1 MLKPLSTAE
10 VNFQLGDEIG
20 AEGKNSQ
27 VFRARDV
34 QLDAE
39 LAIKKVEKIRLSD
52 VDEFFQEASLLYLC
66 SHTNVVPIHYACQD
80 EDHIYLAMPFFE
92 NGSLKGRMAAGNLTV
107 REIITYST
115 QFLSG
120 LHNIH
125 SKGLIHFDIKPDNIL
140 LSTRG
145 EAMLSD
151 FGLAKQAAFSGKAGQ
166 DRIYGKMTPPEA
178 FSTDEFTRHFDIY
191 QVGLT
196 LYRLVNGDSNFYEQY
211 DNFIENGMPK
221 RHRFRH
227 AVVNGQF
234 PSRAQFP
241 EHIPNRLITTIRT
254 CLSIAPQDRF
264 HSASEIVNSFADIEG
279 ELLDWR
285 LIAQDGNRE
294 WIKTSDGRTFR
305 LRVNAE
311 GASEATRQIGGGQV
325 RRIRDYCQQAISRA
339 DIKRFLREN

>member
-10 VNFQLGDEIG
+10 VNFHLGDEIG
-20 AEGKNSQ
+20 TEGRNSQ

-39 LAIKKVEKIRLSD
+39 LAIKKVEKARLGD
-52 VDEFFQEASLLYLC
+52 VDEFFQEASLLYLS

-92 NGSLKGRMAAGNLTV
+92 SGSLKRRMAAGYLTV

-151 FGLAKQAAFSGKAGQ
+151 FGLAKQTAFSGRAGQ

-178 FSTDEFTRHFDIY
+178 FNTDEFTRHFDIY

-196 LYRLVNGDSNFYEQY
+196 IYRLAVGDSVFYEQY
-211 DNFIENGMPK
+211 ENFVENGVLN
-221 RHRFRH
+221 RDRFRH

-234 PSRAQFP
+234 PLCAQFP
-241 EHIPNRLITTIRT
+241 EHIPNRLINTIRT
-254 CLSIAPQDRF
+254 CLSTIPQDRF

-285 LIAQDGNRE
+285 LSSQEGDRE
-294 WIKTSDGRTFR
+294 WIKTTGDRTLH
-305 LRVNAE
+305 LRVNAG
-311 GASEATRQIGGGQV
+311 GASEATRQIGDGQV
-325 RRIRDYCQQAISRA
+325 RRVREYCQQAISRA
-339 DIKRFLREN
+339 DIKQFLRGY

>member
-39 LAIKKVEKIRLSD
+39 LAIKKVEKARLGN
-52 VDEFFQEASLLYLC
+52 VEEFFQEASLLYLS

-80 EDHIYLAMPFFE
+80 EDHIYLAMPIFE
-92 NGSLKGRMAAGNLTV
+92 NGSLKGRMAKGHLTV

-151 FGLAKQAAFSGKAGQ
+151 FGLTKQTSFGGRAGQ

-178 FSTDEFTRHFDIY
+178 FATDEFTRHFDIY

-196 LYRLVNGDSNFYEQY
+196 IYRLAVGDSVFYEHY
-211 DNFIENGMPK
+211 ENYVEDGVLN

-234 PSRAQFP
+234 PSCAQFP

-254 CLSIAPQDRF
+254 CLSRVPQDRF

-279 ELLDWR
+279 ELLDWK
-285 LIAQDGNRE
+285 LSAQGGGRE
-294 WIKTSDGRTFR
+294 WAKITGDRTLR
-305 LRVNAE
+305 LRVDGD

-325 RRIRDYCQQAISRA
+325 RRIREYCQQAISRA
-339 DIKRFLREN
+339 DIKRFLREH